1 MSLNR
6 FLLSLVG
13 SILLATPLW
22 CQSTLYTSISISTNP
37 SGARFTVDNQPYT
50 STVVFSWPIGSKH
63 TLVFIT
69 DPLLPGQ
76 TAGTTFQTST
86 DGGTVYAFGGWR
98 DGFRAGSDGRGY
110 GVRLLVGSILLVCHL
125 AAPLQCHVYPAVV
138 PIMPGGVGP

>member
-1 MSLNR
+1 MPMSWTMSLNR
-6 FLLSLVG
+6 SLLSLVG

-50 STVVFSWPIGSKH
+50 STAVFSWPIGSKH

-76 TAGTTFQTST
+76 TTGAAFQTST

-98 DGFRAGSDGRGY
+98 DGAG
-110 GVRLLVGSILLVCHL
+110 L
-125 AAPLQCHVYPAVV
+125 
-138 PIMPGGVGP
+138 